1 VRSDHL
7 PEEKT
12 RVFIEAF
19 SALPQKILWK
29 WESDILPG
37 QPANVKIGK
46 WLPQQDILGIMALYM
61 IDYIHNY
68 EHTSAMTISRVSI
81 CFMAKGNI
89 WGDSQT
95 TCGTT
100 IIIITR
106 GVPNRLNYCVIFTI
120 YT

>member
-1 VRSDHL
+1 MYFQDLQKFIDEAEEGVIYFSFGSNVRSDHL

-46 WLPQQDILGIMALYM
+46 WLPQQDILGIMAFFYDRLY
-61 IDYIHNY
+61 
-68 EHTSAMTISRVSI
+68 
-81 CFMAKGNI
+81 
-89 WGDSQT
+89 
-95 TCGTT
+95 
-100 IIIITR
+100 
-106 GVPNRLNYCVIFTI
+106 P
-120 YT
+120 